1 MKAKTIVRT
10 KAVEL
15 MNNSSGRFIT
25 VTFKKKDT
33 TERTINCIVKKDH
46 KTALGYLRVYSIQD
60 KGYRSVDPRTI
71 NKIVANKQTFNV
83 K

>member
-1 MKAKTIVRT
+1 MAKNITRT
-10 KAVEL
+10 KAVKL
-15 MNNSSGRFIT
+15 MDKSGGRFIT

-46 KTALGYLRVYSIQD
+46 RTALGYLRVYSIQD
-60 KGYRSVDPRTI
+60 KGYRSIDPRTI
-71 NKIVANKQTFNV
+71 NKIVANKTLFKV